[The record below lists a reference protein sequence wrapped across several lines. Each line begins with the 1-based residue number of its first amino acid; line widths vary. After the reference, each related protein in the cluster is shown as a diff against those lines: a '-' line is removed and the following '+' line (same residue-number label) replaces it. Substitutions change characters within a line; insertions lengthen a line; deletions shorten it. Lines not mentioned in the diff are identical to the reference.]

1 MQNQDAMVIE
11 VRGSARGLA
20 VTQRYMGF
28 VNYVYPMSINWSG
41 KHRVFRDVF
50 LGRALDQI
58 ALFNDAGKSN
68 QVSRL
73 YLADSGLATLREYLR
88 FASNPARKLMSR
100 LSHVFPC
107 FSDCRAQYGFI
118 RNKRIGFCNFPCRL
132 TRIVPRANFCNIV
145 APQLCVSVLFPSSVI
160 SSVPKG
166 IINIFLDCA
175 VFQVAQHVMQR
186 VSVKMPRDNGSW
198 HDPNPTLKHKSV
210 DGNEFRFPS

>member
-1 MQNQDAMVIE
+1 MQQQNQDATSVIE

-28 VNYVYPMSINWSG
+28 VNYVYPMSSNWSG

-100 LSHVFPC
+100 HQHEVAEIHL
-107 FSDCRAQYGFI
+107 AETGAMLGAWI
-118 RNKRIGFCNFPCRL
+118 NKLQMGRSR
-132 TRIVPRANFCNIV
+132 
-145 APQLCVSVLFPSSVI
+145 
-160 SSVPKG
+160 
-166 IINIFLDCA
+166 
-175 VFQVAQHVMQR
+175 
-186 VSVKMPRDNGSW
+186 
-198 HDPNPTLKHKSV
+198 
-210 DGNEFRFPS
+210 